1 MTEPEMSMEKAQA
14 AAEAI
19 DVATATLTARVAAL
33 EALLPS
39 AVLDLIQG
47 DPHQWSN
54 RPCPTCQPI
63 SKMIGRPFGCYRFQA
78 EQAKR

>member
-1 MTEPEMSMEKAQA
+1 MSEGFGR
-14 AAEAI
+14 I
-19 DVATATLTARVAAL
+19 DGELDAVRKRLDAL
-33 EALLPS
+33 ETVLPS

-78 EQAKR
+78 EQVKR

>member
-1 MTEPEMSMEKAQA
+1 MSAQGF
-14 AAEAI
+14 
-19 DVATATLTARVAAL
+19 ARVDEELAAVRKRLEAL
-33 EALLPS
+33 ETLLPS

-63 SKMIGRPFGCYRFQA
+63 TTMLGRPFGCYRYQA
-78 EQAKR
+78 EQKR